1 MSSEF
6 SEKNYSSKMDKSIQS
21 LKKDFSTLRTGRA
34 NSNMLDTIKVNVYGQ
49 LMPIEQLGTV
59 SVPEARLI
67 SIQVWDKA
75 NTVLIDSAIQK
86 SELGINPQIDG
97 QIIRLRIPDLT
108 EERRKDLIKVLK
120 NMGEK
125 GKVSIRNIR
134 REANEELKKKLK
146 DKIITEDENKTFE
159 KNIQKL
165 TDVNIESIDKILSD
179 KEKEILQVWINST
192 TLPLL
197 WMVMG
202 GGAKKEIKEE
212 ISVISMELKQLKRL

>member
-1 MSSEF
+1 MSLDF
-6 SEKNYSSKMDKSIQS
+6 NEKNYLSKMDKSIQS
-21 LKKDFSTLRTGRA
+21 FKKDLSTLRTGRA
-34 NSNMLDTIKVNVYGQ
+34 NPNMLDIIKVDVYGQ
-49 LMPIEQLGTV
+49 MMPIEQLGTI

-67 SIQVWDKA
+67 SIQVWDKTNIA
-75 NTVLIDSAIQK
+75 LIDSAIQK

-125 GKVSIRNIR
+125 GKISIRNIR

-146 DKIITEDENKTFE
+146 DKIISEDANKTFE

-165 TDVNIESIDKILSD
+165 TDNNIEIIDKTLSD
-179 KEKEILQVWINST
+179 KEKEILQI
-192 TLPLL
+192 
-197 WMVMG
+197 
-202 GGAKKEIKEE
+202 
-212 ISVISMELKQLKRL
+212 

>member
-21 LKKDFSTLRTGRA
+21 LKKDISTLRTGRA
-34 NSNMLDTIKVNVYGQ
+34 NTNMLDTIKIDVYGQ
-49 LMPIEQLGTV
+49 LMPIEQLATV

-67 SIQVWDKA
+67 SIQVWDKS
-75 NTVLIDSAIQK
+75 NTSLIEGALQK

-108 EERRKDLIKVLK
+108 EERRKDLIKILK

-125 GKVSIRNIR
+125 GKVAIRNIR
-134 REANEELKKKLK
+134 REANEDLKKKLK
-146 DKIITEDENKTFE
+146 DKIISEDESKNYE

-165 TDVNIESIDKILSD
+165 TDENIQNVEIILKD
-179 KEKEILQVWINST
+179 KEKEIIQI
-192 TLPLL
+192 
-197 WMVMG
+197 
-202 GGAKKEIKEE
+202 
-212 ISVISMELKQLKRL
+212 

>member
-6 SEKNYSSKMDKSIQS
+6 NEKNYSSKMDKSIQS
-21 LKKDFSTLRTGRA
+21 LKKDISTLRTGRA
-34 NSNMLDTIKVNVYGQ
+34 NTNMLDTIKVDVYGQ
-49 LMPIEQLGTV
+49 LMPIEQLATI

-67 SIQVWDKA
+67 SIQVWDKS
-75 NTVLIDSAIQK
+75 NTSLIESSIQK

-125 GKVSIRNIR
+125 SKISIRNIR
-134 REANEELKKKLK
+134 REANEDLKKELREKR
-146 DKIITEDENKTFE
+146 ISEDNNKNFE

-165 TDVNIESIDKILSD
+165 TDNNIEVIEKILIE
-179 KEKEILQVWINST
+179 KEKEISQIWIKST
-192 TLPLL
+192 MSPL
-197 WMVMG
+197 
-202 GGAKKEIKEE
+202 
-212 ISVISMELKQLKRL
+212 

>member
-6 SEKNYSSKMDKSIQS
+6 NENNYSSKMDKSIQS
-21 LKKDFSTLRTGRA
+21 LKKDLSTLRTGRA
-34 NSNMLDTIKVNVYGQ
+34 NSKMLDTIKVDVYGQ

-75 NTVLIDSAIQK
+75 NTNLIDSAIQK

-97 QIIRLRIPDLT
+97 QIIRLRVPDLT

-125 GKVSIRNIR
+125 GKISIRNIR
-134 REANEELKKKLK
+134 REANEELKKMLK
-146 DKIITEDENKTFE
+146 DKIISEDANKTFE

-165 TDVNIESIDKILSD
+165 TDNNIEIIDKTLSD
-179 KEKEILQVWINST
+179 KEKEILQI
-192 TLPLL
+192 
-197 WMVMG
+197 
-202 GGAKKEIKEE
+202 
-212 ISVISMELKQLKRL
+212 

>member
-6 SEKNYSSKMDKSIQS
+6 NEKNYSLKMNKSTQS
-21 LKKDFSTLRTGRA
+21 LKKDLSTLRTGRA
-34 NSNMLDTIKVNVYGQ
+34 NSNMLDTIKVDVYGQ
-49 LMPIEQLGTV
+49 LMPIEQLATI

-67 SIQVWDKA
+67 SVQVWDKA
-75 NTVLIDSAIQK
+75 NISLIDSAIQK

-108 EERRKDLIKVLK
+108 EERRKELIKILK

-146 DKIITEDENKTFE
+146 EKIISEDENKNYE

-165 TDVNIESIDKILSD
+165 TDTNIANIDKILSE
-179 KEKEILQVWINST
+179 KEKEILQI
-192 TLPLL
+192 
-197 WMVMG
+197 
-202 GGAKKEIKEE
+202 
-212 ISVISMELKQLKRL
+212 